1 MDLRG
6 KRILIVGNADS
17 IHIYNYI
24 MNLLLDTGI
33 DITIYDRVGP
43 KEHIRAE
50 YVSFFEENN
59 VKIVSGPSPV
69 QINRVSYPFFL
80 LKTYK
85 IIKSLGHFDYLQ
97 FHFVQETIAPVFY
110 LLRKRFEKIILT
122 YWGSDLFRLNDVR
135 RSLTAG
141 LIGSADHIVMLTSDM
156 VDYFKNLPSKY
167 SKNAHKCTVVDFGNM
182 FYPGIDEL
190 KQSYKDISII
200 KSQIGLD
207 PNKYTITI
215 GYVWRKPMRQ
225 YETVLALLEGKKN
238 YLNKIQIVLPVWGIP
253 DDEYEKLDNLL
264 NQSGVSYKMFRD
276 FMGPDM
282 VVKFRVST
290 DIFIHTQT
298 TDALS
303 SAMMEH
309 LYAGTVVINGKW
321 LNYGM
326 LDEKGV
332 YYLKVDSIED
342 VDPLLETVIA
352 SLDEYKEKTLINHDI
367 LRDFSSWEAYREKW
381 LSLYK

>member
-1 MDLRG
+1 
-6 KRILIVGNADS
+6 
-17 IHIYNYI
+17 
-24 MNLLLDTGI
+24 
-33 DITIYDRVGP
+33 
-43 KEHIRAE
+43 
-50 YVSFFEENN
+50 
-59 VKIVSGPSPV
+59 
-69 QINRVSYPFFL
+69 
-80 LKTYK
+80 
-85 IIKSLGHFDYLQ
+85 
-97 FHFVQETIAPVFY
+97 
-110 LLRKRFEKIILT
+110 
-122 YWGSDLFRLNDVR
+122 
-135 RSLTAG
+135 
-141 LIGSADHIVMLTSDM
+141 
-156 VDYFKNLPSKY
+156 
-167 SKNAHKCTVVDFGNM
+167 
-182 FYPGIDEL
+182 
-190 KQSYKDISII
+190 
-200 KSQIGLD
+200 
-207 PNKYTITI
+207 
-215 GYVWRKPMRQ
+215 MRQ
-225 YETVLALLEGKKN
+225 YETVLALLEGNKN

-253 DDEYEKLDNLL
+253 DDEYEKLDNLI
-264 NQSGVSYKMFRD
+264 NQSGISYKLFRD